1 MACFRGRVEPVV
13 AAAELNGGD
22 VGHPNSADDAGR
34 GRPRP
39 RRSGRRQGLVLL
51 PRHGGDLIQDED
63 IVSDFD
69 LDLIIGG
76 PIRMTSALVGYPN
89 SAENLYYLIEL
100 GGGTGGS
107 TIPKFCRRKMHMVP
121 NKTKPY

>member
-34 GRPRP
+34 GRPRLP
-39 RRSGRRQGLVLL
+39 RSGRRQGLVLL
-51 PRHGGDLIQDED
+51 PWHGGDLIQDED

-69 LDLIIGG
+69 IYLFIG
-76 PIRMTSALVGYPN
+76 ALY
-89 SAENLYYLIEL
+89 E
-100 GGGTGGS
+100 
-107 TIPKFCRRKMHMVP
+107 
-121 NKTKPY
+121 